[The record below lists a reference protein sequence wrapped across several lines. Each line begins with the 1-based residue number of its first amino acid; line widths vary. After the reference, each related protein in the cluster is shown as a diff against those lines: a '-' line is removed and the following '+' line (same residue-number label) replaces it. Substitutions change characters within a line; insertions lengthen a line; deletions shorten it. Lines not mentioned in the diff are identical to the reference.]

1 MLLLLQIDKDYD
13 EKVSSSKNY
22 DELFL
27 TKPVLEMSLDL
38 NRFKRE
44 VSQATGSMV
53 KYVLVKSALE
63 VDRCLKLKTPLQRSK
78 LTACSQIFAEV
89 RTISLPNLR
98 SQTSFICVGFPS
110 SFATFAWGADS
121 RGTIRSCSQSLTGSE
136 AALG

>member
-1 MLLLLQIDKDYD
+1 MQIDKDYD

-22 DELFL
+22 DEPFL

-44 VSQATGSMV
+44 VSQATESMV

-89 RTISLPNLR
+89 RTIHLSILR
-98 SQTSFICVGFPS
+98 SQNSFKCVGFPS
-110 SFATFAWGADS
+110 SFSAFAWGVDP
-121 RGTIRSCSQSLTGSE
+121 RGSIRPCSQSLFGGE

>member
-1 MLLLLQIDKDYD
+1 
-13 EKVSSSKNY
+13 
-22 DELFL
+22 
-27 TKPVLEMSLDL
+27 MSLDL

-44 VSQATGSMV
+44 VSQATESMV

-89 RTISLPNLR
+89 RTIHLSHPSNLR
-98 SQTSFICVGFPS
+98 SQNSLICVGFS
-110 SFATFAWGADS
+110 SGFSAFAWGANP
-121 RGTIRSCSQSLTGSE
+121 RGAIRSCSESLTGGE